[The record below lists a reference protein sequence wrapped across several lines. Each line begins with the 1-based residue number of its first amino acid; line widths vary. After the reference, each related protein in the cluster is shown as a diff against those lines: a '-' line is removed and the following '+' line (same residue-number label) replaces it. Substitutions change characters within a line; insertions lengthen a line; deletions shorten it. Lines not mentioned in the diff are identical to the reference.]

1 MEQENIG
8 FEFPRTLTKG
18 MLALSAMHLHQQEF
32 FFSKFKIVTCSFPLQ
47 MKSPLFSEEPVV

>member
-1 MEQENIG
+1 MKQENIG

-32 FFSKFKIVTCSFPLQ
+32 FFPSLKL
-47 MKSPLFSEEPVV
+47 